1 MGYRSPEGPFW
12 RVDAMGTQSLWPT
25 SLSGGEYLSFAFW
38 RCSRRLSRPVAG
50 LVLCLDGWM
59 GKEVVGRG
67 VLGSGGIH
75 LPLDFAR
82 RFDLGSSSVSIDML
96 SLFDRGGRGLG
107 QVEEGSVAPPP
118 PNSFPF
124 L

>member
-59 GKEVVGRG
+59 GRRLWDGGCLAEVGFTCR
-67 VLGSGGIH
+67 LG
-75 LPLDFAR
+75 FAR
-82 RFDLGSSSVSIDML
+82 RVDLGSSSVGIDMR
-96 SLFDRGGRGLG
+96 SLFDRGGLGLG
-107 QVEEGSVAPPP
+107 QVRDGQ
-118 PNSFPF
+118 
-124 L
+124 